1 MGAPLIS
8 AGTLVAL
15 QEIDKRGTLDYARGF
30 GVGGQEWTV
39 ERLTG
44 AGVGPKTPLILTS
57 LTAYVYSAQPG
68 QPSGYALA
76 LAGQQVLADRWFA
89 IVVAGP
95 ELPAEDV
102 PRLLAG
108 DVITSVADPRYRYT
122 LKTPQPWYEYLQ
134 AEVERY
140 R

>member
-1 MGAPLIS
+1 MAAPLIS
-8 AGTLVAL
+8 ASTMAAL
-15 QEIDKRGTLDYARGF
+15 IDLDKRGTLDYARAF

-39 ERLTG
+39 KRLSGT
-44 AGVGPKTPLILTS
+44 GVGPKTSLILTG
-57 LTAYVYSAQPG
+57 LTAYVYQVQFPGRYAPAQ
-68 QPSGYALA
+68 
-76 LAGQQVLADRWFA
+76 AGQQVLTAQWFA

-108 DVITSVADPRYRYT
+108 DVITSVADARYRYT
-122 LKTPQPWYEYLQ
+122 LKTPEPWYDEYLQ
-134 AEVERY
+134 VELERY